1 MMAEQEWGPSG
12 TTPPSRPPLP
22 LVATLP
28 QPSRLVC
35 KRARVERQREGRK
48 KTSSVRALVNE
59 MWRCLQSKGDPGIN
73 HATAGA
79 TLTETGPQRF
89 LEASARIGNF
99 ATLTPPP
106 LGSATCRVRQ
116 YQICHVKSAS
126 RKPSPNTK
134 NLGSKTLHM
143 LLLPLDSCVKGAR
156 ASRFDSIARFC
167 CRQHTSK

>member
-1 MMAEQEWGPSG
+1 
-12 TTPPSRPPLP
+12 
-22 LVATLP
+22 
-28 QPSRLVC
+28 
-35 KRARVERQREGRK
+35 VE
-48 KTSSVRALVNE
+48 
-59 MWRCLQSKGDPGIN
+59 CLQSKGDPGII

-89 LEASARIGNF
+89 FEASARIGNF